1 MSADTVEPTEEMAA
15 FFDARAA
22 GYDDY
27 IRDEILPGDE
37 FAGFY
42 HALCAPIDALS
53 NSTGGTGAPIRVL
66 DLGCGTGLELEALF
80 EKAPNAQV
88 TGVDLAEGT
97 LARLKHRYS
106 AHAGQ
111 IKLVV
116 DSFLTMD
123 LGHGAYDYVLSA
135 LSVHHFLRGP
145 KRELYRKIHA
155 ALKPG
160 GKYVEGDSVIPLEAE
175 DEFLDEYRRDAATVP
190 PAPDGTYHLDIPF
203 SLETQKALLLEAG
216 FTDFCLLWQKDPT
229 LVWNIAVY
237 VVTK

>member
-1 MSADTVEPTEEMAA
+1 MSADTVEPIEEMAA

-27 IRDEILPGDE
+27 IRDEILPDDE

-42 HALCAPIDALS
+42 QALSAPIDVLS
-53 NSTGGTGAPIRVL
+53 SRSGGTGAPLRIL
-66 DLGCGTGLELEALF
+66 DLGCGTGLEFEALF

-88 TGVDLAEGT
+88 TGIDLAEGM
-97 LARLKHRYS
+97 LEKLKSRYD

-111 IKLVV
+111 IQLVV

-135 LSVHHFLRGP
+135 LSAHHLLRDA
-145 KRELYRKIHA
+145 KRALYRKIHA

-160 GKYVEGDSVIPLEAE
+160 GTYIEGDSVIPLEAE

-203 SLETQKALLLEAG
+203 SLQTQQALLLEAG
-216 FTDFCLLWQKDPT
+216 FRDFELIWQKDPT
-229 LVWNIAVY
+229 MVWNIAVY